1 LKRDYEMAT
10 CMMTGEST
18 TGQVR
23 NKRMLAGWVDIDKY
37 PFMT

>member
-1 LKRDYEMAT
+1 
-10 CMMTGEST
+10 MMTGEST